1 MEFFVWAI
9 IITIGLFII
18 MIPLALAV
26 GGLAL
31 LISAIQKM
39 FNMKS

>member
-1 MEFFVWAI
+1 MEVFVWAI

-31 LISAIQKM
+31 LVNAVLKI
-39 FNMKS
+39 FYR